1 MKTTKLIAVLAF
13 ALAASAAS
21 ATDSYLYWL
30 VDNANYN
37 GNAINFSYA
46 TISADNG
53 QNYLSLYSP
62 GVASSETAYL
72 ASNGANSSAG
82 APAGVYAGFD
92 GSVSSFLVE
101 LWSDSDVRVGWQ
113 SYGSGALADYIFNG
127 TTGGSSTTPFAV
139 SSVVPEP
146 TSGVMMLLGIAA
158 LALKRR
164 KLA

>member
-1 MKTTKLIAVLAF
+1 MKMSKLITVLAF

-30 VDNANYN
+30 IDGANYN
-37 GNAINFSYA
+37 GSAINFSYV
-46 TISADNG
+46 TISADDG
-53 QNYLSLYSP
+53 ENYLSLYSP
-62 GVASSETAYL
+62 GTATSETSYL
-72 ASNGANSSAG
+72 LSNGANSSYG
-82 APAGVYAGFD
+82 APAGIYAGFD

-113 SYGSGALADYIFNG
+113 SYGSGALADYIFNS
-127 TTGGSSTTPFAV
+127 TTGGTSTTPFAV

-146 TSGVMMLLGIAA
+146 TSGLMMLLGIAA

-164 KLA
+164 KA